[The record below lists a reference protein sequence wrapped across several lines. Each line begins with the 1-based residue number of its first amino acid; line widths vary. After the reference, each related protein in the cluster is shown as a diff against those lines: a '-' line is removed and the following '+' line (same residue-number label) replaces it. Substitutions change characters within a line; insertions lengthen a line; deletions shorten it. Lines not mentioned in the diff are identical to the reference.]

1 MAAHAHRPPNWLE
14 HCKQA
19 YCYIIGG
26 PNNLIRSKHDLLR
39 VFQHSGRN
47 PSEKTMNVLW
57 PKSTKIVTYDE
68 YLDMC
73 YSIPVTT
80 MEDLVQAFKT
90 MDTSADGFISTTEFL
105 EAMSTGAEAIP
116 RKDLLALLRSAD
128 ADKDGKL
135 NYKEFA
141 EMMTAS
147 VDKLIHLTAK
157 KNLEA
162 SREMSGG
169 HSTKSSPLKSK
180 KVVSVIC
187 KEQTPT
193 ASDSGQQGIGCDIPI
208 KLCAHQDSNAQFSL
222 QKQLEFRKPNSVFI
236 VPTDWASCQRSGCL
250 LTCETSDV
258 GDLRFTC
265 FELILEQ
272 DMPVYLSLKIK
283 HKLLKPEIPVSG
295 SLHFLVIGSET
306 IDTSWWNADEGA
318 SEQLDLVAGT
328 YQIVPI
334 YSGAHFT
341 QPPPA
346 LVKKSATLV
355 RIDKS
360 GRFRLTESANA
371 VVQKLFTLYDSDAD
385 GLMSKDDFCR
395 FASQTYDNTDPET
408 LWEAVKEFSTLRA
421 GQLTFDEFK
430 ELFLHEIQED
440 EGRPD
445 CLWNA
450 LECSGFNRQL
460 ELTKNIPFCLITRCD
475 ATKQSKL
482 KIRAMPL
489 TMYKALALESQL
501 CDWVLLKGQ
510 PLKRKQTPS
519 HSPKEEDYRIVFHCS
534 SNFVLLAIEKSKKA
548 KKYSKLTFG
557 FNFGVLDL
565 VPTMDNLLDQKIS
578 VKREMNSLVFDA
590 VLTGFERNLLFYGVL
605 PDVINGV
612 SCDVSVRFR

>member
-1 MAAHAHRPPNWLE
+1 MAAHTHRPPNWLE

-19 YCYIIGG
+19 YCYIVGG
-26 PNNLIRSKHDLLR
+26 PNNPVRSKHDLLR
-39 VFQHSGRN
+39 VFQHTGRN
-47 PSEKTMNVLW
+47 PNEKTMNVLW

-90 MDTSADGFISTTEFL
+90 MDTSGDGFISTTEFL
-105 EAMSTGAEAIP
+105 EAMSTGAEAIS
-116 RKDLLALLRSAD
+116 RKDLLALLRNAD

-147 VDKLIHLTAK
+147 VDKLIYLTAK
-157 KNLEA
+157 KKLEA

-169 HSTKSSPLKSK
+169 HSTKSSPTKSK

-187 KEQTPT
+187 KEQTPA
-193 ASDSGQQGIGCDIPI
+193 ASDSGQ
-208 KLCAHQDSNAQFSL
+208 QDSNAQFSL

-250 LTCETSDV
+250 LTSETSDV
-258 GDLRFTC
+258 GELRFTC
-265 FELILEQ
+265 FELSLEQ
-272 DMPVYLSLKIK
+272 DMSVYLSLTVK
-283 HKLLKPEIPVSG
+283 HNLIKPELSVTD

-306 IDTSWWNADEGA
+306 IDTSWWNATEGA

-355 RIDKS
+355 RVDKS
-360 GRFRLTESANA
+360 GRFKLTDSANT

-395 FASQTYDNTDPET
+395 FASQTYDKTDPET

-460 ELTKNIPFCLITRCD
+460 ELTKNIPFCLIVRCD

-501 CDWVLLKGQ
+501 CDWVLLEGQ
-510 PLKRKQTPS
+510 PLKRKQTSS

-534 SNFVLLAIEKSKKA
+534 SNFVLLAIEKLKKA

-557 FNFGVLDL
+557 LNFGVLDL
-565 VPTMDNLLDQKIS
+565 VPMMDNLLDPKIS
-578 VKREMNSLVFDA
+578 VKREMNSLVFD
-590 VLTGFERNLLFYGVL
+590 VVSTGSERNLLFYGVL

-612 SCDVSVRFR
+612 SCDVSVRFH